1 MKIPSPFAVRFVLL
15 TGCAVL
21 SLNTHAQQ
29 MPDGP
34 EKDLF
39 VKTCSRCHEVE
50 RALSQRQDKV
60 GWQATVAKMQ
70 GLGLQADEAD
80 LRRIIDYLSANL
92 PAETVEKMNINTATR
107 IDFEA
112 TLSVKRSVA
121 AAIIEYREKN
131 GPFKSVD
138 DLKKVPGVNAEKVDA
153 KKSNLAF

>member
-1 MKIPSPFAVRFVLL
+1 ML
-15 TGCAVL
+15 G
-21 SLNTHAQQ
+21 LNAHAQQ

-34 EKDLF
+34 DKDLF

-60 GWQATVAKMQ
+60 GWQTTVAKMQ

-80 LRRIIDYLSANL
+80 LRRIIDYLAANL
-92 PAETVEKMNINTATR
+92 PAETVVKMNINTASR

-121 AAIIEYREKN
+121 AAILEYREKN
-131 GPFKSVD
+131 GPFKSID
-138 DLKKVPGVNAEKVDA
+138 DLKKIPGVDADKVDA
-153 KKSNLAF
+153 KKSSLTF